1 MNTKTTEQMIMI
13 GITFLLITW
22 TCSLIFVMNKLNN
35 EINYIT
41 DMTYYHSSVLET
53 IKEDLEPIS
62 QFKGLTKYR
71 TFSCIIGDGQIYY
84 D

>member
-35 EINYIT
+35 EINY
-41 DMTYYHSSVLET
+41 
-53 IKEDLEPIS
+53 
-62 QFKGLTKYR
+62 
-71 TFSCIIGDGQIYY
+71 GQQ
-84 D
+84 